1 MAKENDEA
9 PEDARGGKTQTNVK
23 RRIAWGILIFGL
35 ILIAAAIITGIIEA
49 VWEGTASY
57 KEGDK
62 SNVPYGYDLY
72 TSNVFFYNNGEIKAS
87 MTAQELWD
95 LIVDN
100 GGNIRDYLDNPSEL
114 KKMMN
119 AQLISQFMDTRSNP
133 DEPIDWDNINLDV
146 NSKDI
151 QGIVKLKRGNADG
164 STTTMTYVDEGTYDF
179 YVRDYLD
186 KGTEETKQRALSHF
200 TIEENKTVTYGNGTS
215 TSNISAEEF
224 LQAVRDVAAEVYENR
239 AIYKYGHSTT
249 TPPCEM
255 ESDGK
260 KHISCDRIA
269 AKALYNLGFTDQP
282 AGGITCNNEDWL
294 IAHGFVKITEESEL
308 KRWRYSF
315 YWRYSIKYS

>member
-1 MAKENDEA
+1 MSKKNEQRQMQVTGKEPKKNKKNNLIIIIVVALIVGVIILA
-9 PEDARGGKTQTNVK
+9 PALEDLKFEK
-23 RRIAWGILIFGL
+23 D
-35 ILIAAAIITGIIEA
+35 
-49 VWEGTASY
+49 ASY
-57 KEGDK
+57 RRGDK
-62 SNVPYGYDLY
+62 SSVPYSYGLY
-72 TSNVFFYNNGEIKAS
+72 SSEISLSNTGEITAS
-87 MTAQELWD
+87 MSAQELWD
-95 LIVDN
+95 LIIEN
-100 GGNIRDYLDNPSEL
+100 GGNITNYLDNPSEL
-114 KKMMN
+114 KKLMN
-119 AQLISQFMDTRSNP
+119 AQLISQFIDTRSNP

-315 YWRYSIKYS
+315 YWRYSIKDS